1 MPLSNTAPDALTIS
15 EAADAIRVS
24 RRHLQNLCQ
33 KGEGPPIIHLGRR
46 RIIRREALNQWL
58 AEREVASA
66 SAVVLSL
73 GKSAVSTQARAPTAE
88 GVTAL

>member
-1 MPLSNTAPDALTIS
+1 MPSSNTVRDALTIS

-33 KGEGPPIIHLGRR
+33 KGEGPPVIRLGRR

-58 AEREVASA
+58 AARESQSRV
-66 SAVVLSL
+66 
-73 GKSAVSTQARAPTAE
+73 
-88 GVTAL
+88 